1 MRVVL
6 LLACLACSSPSGP
19 YTIGELCEINADE
32 GCSRAVTCSVIG
44 LGEKQDCRVA
54 ALASCCRNAPCPD
67 NAWSATEDELVSC
80 VAAWETHDCTR
91 LLSLPDAC
99 HDLER
104 P

>member
-1 MRVVL
+1 
-6 LLACLACSSPSGP
+6 
-19 YTIGELCEINADE
+19 
-32 GCSRAVTCSVIG
+32 
-44 LGEKQDCRVA
+44 
-54 ALASCCRNAPCPD
+54 
-67 NAWSATEDELVSC
+67 LVSC